1 MSEDGCLRDAV
12 FNTFQVISGTVED
25 AFPGG
30 KGIMK
35 GLTVEND
42 YDISMGNNRVEDV
55 ALPTEETDA
64 ASKYYVDSI
73 FPARFIDWVSD
84 GPPQNIGENTSPQFV
99 NLILTGGLK
108 IEGSTQNAVRTN
120 LNAIDPDQERFI
132 NLANADGTLIPFDL
146 PSTTT
151 ISATPEELN
160 LLSGTI
166 LGTASANDI
175 LSVDSNRNIT
185 GLHDLTIDGTF
196 TNGTLTIDGGNVT
209 GVNSVTVNT
218 FTFEGS
224 TIDDFETNLG
234 VIDPTEDRTIN
245 LANSS
250 GTLIP
255 FSQPSTTTISATP
268 EELNLLSGTVLG
280 TATANDILSVDSN
293 RDISGLRNVNVET
306 LSDGTITIT
315 GGNITNVSSLYPQNV
330 VFEGTTD
337 DSFETTFSVID
348 PTEDRTINLANSS
361 GTLVPF
367 SQPSTTTISATPE
380 ELNLLSGT
388 VLGNASANDILSVD
402 SNRDISGIRNVNVE
416 TLSDGTIS
424 ITGGNITNVSS
435 LYPQNVVFEGTTDDS
450 FQTTFSVIDPTEDRT
465 INLADSSGTLV
476 PFSQPSTTTISAT
489 PEELNLLSG
498 TVLGNVS
505 ANDILS
511 VDSNRNI
518 SGLHDLTIDGT
529 FTNGAFTFD
538 GSGVFSTNI
547 LDTNSIRFEG
557 SIDDEYETLLDVNN
571 PTADRTINLADCSGT
586 LVPFSNPYSSPINVS
601 PTEINH
607 LDNIESNIQE
617 QLDSKMDDF
626 IITKI
631 RRDLVSS
638 YTYNYNNFT

>member
-12 FNTFQVISGTVED
+12 FNTFQVVSGTVED

-30 KGIMK
+30 KGTMK
-35 GLTVEND
+35 GLTVENG

-55 ALPTEETDA
+55 SLPTEETDA
-64 ASKYYVDSI
+64 ATKYYVDSI

-108 IEGSTQNAVRTN
+108 IEGTTQNAVRTN

-151 ISATPEELN
+151 ISSTPEELN
-160 LLSGTI
+160 LLSGTV

-196 TNGTLTIDGGNVT
+196 TNGTLTIDEGNVT

-224 TIDDFETNLG
+224 TIDSFQTTFS

-250 GTLIP
+250 GTLVP
-255 FSQPSTTTISATP
+255 FSQSSTTTISATP

-280 TATANDILSVDSN
+280 TASANDILSVDSN

-315 GGNITNVSSLYPQNV
+315 GGNINNVSTMYPQNV

-337 DSFETTFSVID
+337 DSFQTTFSVID

-388 VLGNASANDILSVD
+388 VLGTA
-402 SNRDISGIRNVNVE
+402 
-416 TLSDGTIS
+416 
-424 ITGGNITNVSS
+424 
-435 LYPQNVVFEGTTDDS
+435 
-450 FQTTFSVIDPTEDRT
+450 
-465 INLADSSGTLV
+465 
-476 PFSQPSTTTISAT
+476 
-489 PEELNLLSG
+489 
-498 TVLGNVS
+498 S

-518 SGLHDLTIDGT
+518 NGINDLTIDGT
-529 FTNGAFTFD
+529 FTNGVFTFD
-538 GSGVFSTNI
+538 TSGTFSSNI
-547 LDTNSIRFEG
+547 LNTNSIRFEG
-557 SIDDEYETLLDVNN
+557 STDDDYETVLGVNN
-571 PTADRTINLADCSGT
+571 PTEDRTINLANCSGT
-586 LVPFSNPYSSPINVS
+586 LVPFSNPYSTPITVS

-617 QLDSKMDDF
+617 QLNTKMDTF
-626 IITKI
+626 LITKVK
-631 RRDLVSS
+631 RDAISS
-638 YTYNYNNFT
+638 YTYNYSNFNSLIFDQEEGFNLLLFSDKRLLVKMINNTARIWRT